1 MSSLLEPVVV
11 GGKLPLRN
19 RVGMGALTRNR
30 CVNDFKPGPA
40 QVKHY
45 SERARDGAGLI
56 VNEGTLVDWA
66 GSDWKHIPVMINEDH
81 AEAWKKVVAAVHE
94 EGGTIL
100 FQAWHVGRIQNENMP
115 IMKETKTPV
124 LAPSAIHAEGG
135 KYRELP
141 GTPGHS
147 KNITVIADP
156 RNVIEMY
163 RRAVQLAKNAGF
175 DGVEFLAQGGYL
187 PHQFLCSRANM
198 RTDAYGGSVENRCR
212 FILEVVDAIEQVY
225 GGYEYICVKLCPADS
240 FNDSVITFEEMKQT
254 YSYLIKELVKRRI
267 GIINLSRRGVTSRPE
282 GFPLPPGYN
291 PVVDFGPLVKY
302 PGSPSLLMV
311 NHEYTP
317 EEADKAIRAG
327 KADLVSFGRPFIFNP
342 DVISRIR
349 HNIPFAENDRGDN
362 VFYGPYSAVDEH
374 YNDWPAA
381 KI

>member
-81 AEAWKKVVAAVHE
+81 AEAWKEVVAAVHE

-156 RNVIEMY
+156 RNVVEMY

-175 DGVEFLAQGGYL
+175 DGVEFLAQGHFTFTKLGL
-187 PHQFLCSRANM
+187 LNVSIVATCLTNFFAL
-198 RTDAYGGSVENRCR
+198 
-212 FILEVVDAIEQVY
+212 Y

-240 FNDSVITFEEMKQT
+240 FNDSVVTFEEMNQT
-254 YSYLIKELVKRRI
+254 YSYLIKELVKRRV

-381 KI
+381 KN